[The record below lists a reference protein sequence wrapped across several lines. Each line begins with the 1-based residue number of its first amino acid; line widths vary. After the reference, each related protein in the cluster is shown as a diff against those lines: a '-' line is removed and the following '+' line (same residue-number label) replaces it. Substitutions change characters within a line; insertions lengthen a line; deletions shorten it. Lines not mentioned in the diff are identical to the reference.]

1 MAITLKRYRE
11 IRRADDLND
20 QRTTAAIL
28 TANASSTTQED
39 YQTYVLSRVRQLMF
53 GDALPANW
61 YDDFQ
66 GQEIP
71 SLRNA
76 HLDLLLAES
85 PMAPDT
91 TYANIK
97 NIGNHI
103 VQETW
108 TRTVLATKIKRVDY
122 TYLLNRVT
130 TEVTKVFAL
139 DGSTILAQTTD
150 TYSYTGGFV
159 TGIVTTRDI

>member
-20 QRTTAAIL
+20 QHASSAIL
-28 TANASSTTQED
+28 LANANSVTQED
-39 YQTYVLSRVRQLMF
+39 YQTYVLSRLRQLMF

-76 HLDLLLAES
+76 HLDLILVES
-85 PMAPDT
+85 PPGPDT
-91 TYANIK
+91 TYANVK
-97 NIGNHI
+97 DVGNHVI
-103 VQETW
+103 QELW
-108 TRTVLATKIKRVDY
+108 TRTLLATLLKSVDY
-122 TYLLNRVT
+122 TYTLSRVAT
-130 TEVTKVFAL
+130 QVTKVFAI
-139 DGSTILAQTTD
+139 DGSTILAQTTS
-150 TYSYTGGFV
+150 TYSYTDGFV